1 LGPGAYSARDTI
13 RMLVQGPKLLLQGF
27 WTALLPSPE
36 RERFARPRE
45 LDAPRWSLEL
55 GIVQMFGGIALFLAG
70 GLAFMRPATT
80 DGSMTLLQHWWPG
93 LSTTHF
99 QGLAILNWLAWFIHP
114 ASWPFAYLALVG
126 LARCAAFAI
135 TREAVGEPI
144 VWALL
149 RARKFASTRSA
160 TRRRESRLGPMRP
173 DRVLAGKGPDLFV
186 VCCREKPEWT
196 SASTLEI
203 GGRFYRLVGVE
214 ERPDGP
220 WDSIVYRLREAKI
233 GAGVI
238 RRLVRYEPPPGATL
252 PDPPSE
258 SQ

>member
-1 LGPGAYSARDTI
+1 MGPVADSARDT
-13 RMLVQGPKLLLQGF
+13 
-27 WTALLPSPE
+27 
-36 RERFARPRE
+36 
-45 LDAPRWSLEL
+45 
-55 GIVQMFGGIALFLAG
+55 
-70 GLAFMRPATT
+70 
-80 DGSMTLLQHWWPG
+80 
-93 LSTTHF
+93 
-99 QGLAILNWLAWFIHP
+99 
-114 ASWPFAYLALVG
+114 
-126 LARCAAFAI
+126 
-135 TREAVGEPI
+135 
-144 VWALL
+144 L
-149 RARKFASTRSA
+149 R
-160 TRRRESRLGPMRP
+160 L
-173 DRVLAGKGPDLFV
+173 LAGKGPDLFV

-196 SASTLEI
+196 AASTLEI